1 MIDYLTIAA
10 LTFALIY
17 LVYTIND
24 IKKKPIPKDDV
35 KSRIIKVVIACLVI
49 FSCAKYHTT
58 LDNEYMEYKQAN
70 SYIHSLSPKKKS
82 AFEKALI
89 SQKAN
94 IEKKYSINEWS
105 DKKVDAIMA
114 ISDKNKQRFGVY
126 ANPMKV
132 DEYFDD
138 NAHFIADNL
147 EYIGVVVTL
156 GIAYWVYRRRE
167 KE

>member
-1 MIDYLTIAA
+1 MVL
-10 LTFALIY
+10 FAG
-17 LVYTIND
+17 
-24 IKKKPIPKDDV
+24 
-35 KSRIIKVVIACLVI
+35 
-49 FSCAKYHTT
+49 AKYSAS
-58 LDNEYMEYKQAN
+58 LNDEYVEYKQVN
-70 SYIHSLSPKKKS
+70 SYIHSLTPKKKS

-94 IEKKYSINEWS
+94 IEKKYSIDEWS
-105 DKKVDAIMA
+105 DKKVVAITA
-114 ISDKNKQRFGVY
+114 ISDKNKQRYGVY

-147 EYIGVVVTL
+147 EYIGIVVTTGL
-156 GIAYWVYRRRE
+156 AYWIYRRRE